1 MAPRIPGDRPLRILV
16 IVGLPWDV
24 RLGACRVWM
33 ELARQWRALGHTVE
47 QFSFSEVF
55 PAVGA
60 TGVSFALQQIAF
72 VRKAAAF
79 VRANRDR
86 FDIIDAAIG
95 TLPFSRSQLG
105 FRGAIVARSVGLYR
119 FYSRFEESV
128 KQRWPELRSGKL
140 VGRVFYGI
148 AQRRLFRASEKAVR
162 TADLINVPNEEEAA
176 CLRNEAG
183 VTSAIIVQPYGLT
196 NEYRRALEQ
205 SARDPEYRLA
215 QKRICFIGAWSARK
229 GAHDWAR
236 IIKQV
241 HERVP
246 GAKFR
251 FLGTMIDDQ
260 RVRRDLGFSIAET
273 VELIPSYQPEEL
285 PGLLADCTVGAFPS
299 YAEGFGLAVLEQ
311 LAAGLPTVAYD
322 IPGPSDLLKKSL
334 PELLVPKG
342 SIERFA
348 AVLCDILLQPAP
360 VYAQLSQKST
370 TRAAQFSWS
379 EIARNTLH
387 SYQTALAACAS
398 SHSVEPGAGRPLPQ
412 VATESPNESR
422 TPPAMIGLATHCAVV
437 SGNSQTPP
445 GTSVICTLYEGNY
458 HAGLGALVNSLYA
471 RGFRGDFYAGFR
483 GELAPWSK
491 ARVRQ
496 DGTGWVYEVGEGCRL
511 HFIPMRPPQHFNNY
525 KPDFVLS
532 LMEEHCPEAENF
544 FFFDPDIIVKADW
557 DFFERW
563 VSRGIALCEDVNDYL
578 PRQHPVRQA
587 WKEYL
592 AKAGLQIRQE
602 PEKFYNAGFFG
613 LRREH
618 KSFLDRWKQLF
629 GCRAADGA
637 DLSNFVLFDF
647 EYPYMSTDQDL
658 MNVALTLVAH
668 PITAVGPEGMGFRP
682 GGYLMSHSAGDI
694 KSWRKRFLWEALK
707 GRAPTTADKEFI
719 QYTRTPIKV
728 CSGRQLAVK
737 RMGITMGALI
747 GRFYRRGGA

>member
-1 MAPRIPGDRPLRILV
+1 MEPRIPGGRPLRILV

-33 ELARQWRALGHTVE
+33 ELARQWRALGHSVE
-47 QFSFSEVF
+47 QFSFSEAF
-55 PAVGA
+55 PVVGA
-60 TGVSFALQQIAF
+60 TGVSFALQQITF

-79 VRANRDR
+79 VRANRAR

-95 TLPFSRSQLG
+95 TLPFSRRQLG
-105 FRGAIVARSVGLYR
+105 FRGVIVARSVGLYR
-119 FYSRFEESV
+119 FYNRFEESV
-128 KQRWPELRSGKL
+128 KQRWPDLQGGKL
-140 VGRVFYGI
+140 VGRLFYGF
-148 AQRRLFRASEKAVR
+148 AQRRLWRASEDAVR
-162 TADLINVPNEEEAA
+162 AADLINVPNEEEAA

-196 NEYRRALEQ
+196 NECRRALEQ
-205 SARDPEYRLA
+205 SARAPEYRLA
-215 QKRICFIGAWSARK
+215 QKRVCFIGAWSARK

-236 IIKQV
+236 IIEKV
-241 HERVP
+241 RERVP
-246 GAKFR
+246 GAQFR

-260 RVRRDLGFSIAET
+260 RVQSDLGSSVAET
-273 VELIPSYQPEEL
+273 VELISSYQPEEL

-311 LAAGLPTVAYD
+311 LAAGLPPVAYD

-342 SIERFA
+342 SIEGFA
-348 AVLCDILLQPAP
+348 AVLSDILLQPAP
-360 VYAQLSQKST
+360 IYAQLSQKSRA
-370 TRAAQFSWS
+370 RAAEFSWS

-387 SYQTALAACAS
+387 SYETALAVCAS
-398 SHSVEPGAGRPLPQ
+398 PHSLEHGGSSLSEVS
-412 VATESPNESR
+412 TECPNESR
-422 TPPAMIGLATHCAVV
+422 TSSEIVGLAPRAVV
-437 SGNSQTPP
+437 PGNSETSS
-445 GTSVICTLYEGNY
+445 GSSVICTLYEGNY

-483 GELAPWSK
+483 DELAPWSK
-491 ARVRQ
+491 ARLRQ
-496 DGTGWVYEVGEGCRL
+496 HGTGWLYEVGDGCRL
-511 HFIPMRPPQHFNNY
+511 HFLPVRPPQHFNNY

-544 FFFDPDIIVKADW
+544 FFFDPDIIVRADW

-578 PRQHPVRQA
+578 PRYHPVRQA

-592 AKAGLQIRQE
+592 EKAGLQVQQE

-629 GCRAADGA
+629 TCRAGDGA

-694 KSWRKRFLWEALK
+694 KSWRKHFVWEALK
-707 GRAPTTADKEFI
+707 GRAPTAADKEFI
-719 QYTRTPIKV
+719 QHTRTPIKIW
-728 CSGRQLAVK
+728 SGPQLAVK
-737 RMGITMGALI
+737 RLGVTMGALI